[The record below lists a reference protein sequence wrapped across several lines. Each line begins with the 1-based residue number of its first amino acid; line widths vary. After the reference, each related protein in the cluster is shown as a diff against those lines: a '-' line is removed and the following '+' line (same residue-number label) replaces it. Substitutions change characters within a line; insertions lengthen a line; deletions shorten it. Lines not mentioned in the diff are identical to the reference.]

1 MLFADDTSV
10 LYSNPDLNYAISAV
24 TNDLGQFD
32 LFMKANKL
40 SVNITKTNFII
51 FAARQKPVGFPI
63 NPVLY
68 NGALLKQEKV
78 VKSLGAFID
87 EHLTWKPHITYVCKK
102 ISKLFASCFGLV
114 FFFLKQQKSL
124 FIIP

>member
-1 MLFADDTSV
+1 MLFVDDTSV
-10 LYSNPDLNYAISAV
+10 FYSIPDLNCTISAV
-24 TNDLGQFD
+24 NNDLGQID

-68 NGALLKQEKV
+68 DGVLLKQEKV
-78 VKSLGAFID
+78 VKFLTSLMSTKRGSRI
-87 EHLTWKPHITYVCKK
+87 LLRPRPHVSGY
-102 ISKLFASCFGLV
+102 F
-114 FFFLKQQKSL
+114 
-124 FIIP
+124 